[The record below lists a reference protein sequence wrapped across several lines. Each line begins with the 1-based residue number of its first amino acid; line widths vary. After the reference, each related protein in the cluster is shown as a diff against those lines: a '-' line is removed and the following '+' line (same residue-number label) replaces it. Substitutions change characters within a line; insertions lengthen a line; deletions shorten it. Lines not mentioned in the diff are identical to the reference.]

1 MIDAQTHTA
10 AWLASRS
17 AGRRRGRTMV
27 VLLTLVCVATP
38 SMGGPIPSRAGEA
51 GEADLATVES
61 FLAREEVAQ
70 ALAATGLSGDEVE
83 QRVAQLSAE
92 DLSSLA
98 ANVDQIQSAGGMSTG
113 AWLLVILGVLVIVFA
128 VLVDAGLYRE

>member
-1 MIDAQTHTA
+1 MVAL
-10 AWLASRS
+10 LA
-17 AGRRRGRTMV
+17 
-27 VLLTLVCVATP
+27 LVCVATP

-83 QRVAQLSAE
+83 QRVARLSAE
-92 DLSSLA
+92 DLSALA
-98 ANVDQIQSAGGMSTG
+98 ANVDQIQSAGGIPKYM
-113 AWLLVILGVLVIVFA
+113 WIPLVLLVLVF
-128 VLVDAGLYRE
+128 LPY

>member
-1 MIDAQTHTA
+1 M
-10 AWLASRS
+10 
-17 AGRRRGRTMV
+17 
-27 VLLTLVCVATP
+27 
-38 SMGGPIPSRAGEA
+38 
-51 GEADLATVES
+51 
-61 FLAREEVAQ
+61 AQ

-128 VLVDAGLYRE
+128 VLVDAGL